1 MTSLHIDRIA
11 LKLHGVS
18 SQIAQTAIEGL
29 DTEIVRRLHIR
40 GLDAATLS
48 GLSPTLRLP
57 TINSLTTLD
66 AESLRAHIVDG
77 FMSLLPPENTSNTG
91 TDTGESV

>member
-1 MTSLHIDRIA
+1 MTRLHIDRIA

-29 DTEIVRRLHIR
+29 DTEITRRLHIR
-40 GLDAATLS
+40 GLDAAALS

-57 TINSLTTLD
+57 AINSQTPLD
-66 AESLRAHIVDG
+66 AESLRAHIADG
-77 FMSLLPPENTSNTG
+77 FMSLLPPENTSSAG
-91 TDTGESV
+91 TDIGESV